1 MRAAHREA
9 VADWSRCRGCG
20 VLLYRRRFIR
30 DLLTCRECGHHAS
43 LTAVERVDLLMD
55 PGSVSPLPF
64 RARVFDPLEFTDV
77 LPYAARLSE
86 ARERTGLDEAVVCVR
101 GTIEGQPLVAA
112 VMDFGFIGG
121 SLGSAA
127 GELVTLTAEVALA
140 ERIPLLL
147 VTASGGARMQE
158 GVLALMQMAKTSQ
171 ALAALDEAGVLTI
184 SLITDPTYGGVAAS
198 FAGLTDVILAEPGS
212 RMGFAGPRVIQQTI
226 GEELPSG
233 FQTAEFLLDHGLIDD
248 IQPRRAL
255 RGTLGRLLSVREG
268 AAPRRAP
275 ATAGPQLRH
284 PDRLPER
291 DVWRAVKL
299 ARHPARPTTLDLL
312 YGMLDWFVE
321 LHGDR
326 QSGDCPAI
334 VGGFGRLDGVPVMV
348 IGHQKGHGD
357 KELAARNFGMSL
369 PAGSRKAARLMRL
382 AAKWNIPVVTFIDT
396 PGAHPGV
403 EAEQGGQALA
413 IAENL
418 RLMSSLPIPVVS
430 IVTGEGGSGGAL
442 ALGVA
447 NRVYALANAIYSVIS
462 PEGCA
467 AILWKDSAA
476 APEAAEALR
485 IGSRDLLRGGV
496 VDAVVPEPGE
506 GAHTDPAVMAETLR
520 AVIIEALDELA
531 GLDGVGLVKDR
542 RRRFRGFGAESCETA
557 LVSSAAEGPYAA
569 W

>member
-1 MRAAHREA
+1 M
-9 VADWSRCRGCG
+9 
-20 VLLYRRRFIR
+20 LLYRRRFVR
-30 DLLTCRECGHHAS
+30 DLLVCRECGHHAP
-43 LTAVERVDLLMD
+43 LTAMERIDLLMD
-55 PGSVSPLPF
+55 PGSVTPLPF
-64 RARVFDPLEFTDV
+64 QAGVFDPLEFTDA

-86 ARERTGLDEAVVCVR
+86 ARARTGLDEAVVCVR
-101 GTIEGQPLVAA
+101 GTIEGHPLVAA
-112 VMDFGFIGG
+112 VMDFGFMGG

-140 ERIPLLL
+140 ERVPLLL

-158 GVLALMQMAKTSQ
+158 GVLSLMQMAKTSQ
-171 ALAALDEAGVLTI
+171 ALAALDEAGVVTI
-184 SLITDPTYGGVAAS
+184 SLLTDPTYGGVAAS
-198 FAGLTDVILAEPGS
+198 FASLTDVILAEPGS
-212 RMGFAGPRVIQQTI
+212 RMGFAGPRVIRQTI
-226 GEELPSG
+226 GQELPPG
-233 FQTAEFLLDHGLIDD
+233 FQTAEFLLGHGLIDD

-255 RGTLGRLLSVREG
+255 RGTLSRLLSVAAG
-268 AAPRRAP
+268 AGPGHAPAEDAPRIQDP
-275 ATAGPQLRH
+275 G
-284 PDRLPER
+284 RLPEH

-326 QSGDCPAI
+326 QSGDCPAV
-334 VGGFGRLDGVPVMV
+334 VGGLGSLDGAPVMV

-382 AAKWNIPVVTFIDT
+382 AAKWNLPVITFIDT

-418 RLMSSLPIPVVS
+418 RLMSSLPVPVVS
-430 IVTGEGGSGGAL
+430 VVTGEGGSGGAL

-476 APEAAEALR
+476 APQAAKALR
-485 IGSRDLLRGGV
+485 IGSRDLLRHGV

-506 GAHTDPAVMAETLR
+506 GAHTDPAAMAETLR
-520 AVIIEALDELA
+520 AVVIEALRELS
-531 GLDGVGLVKDR
+531 GLDGAGLVKDR
-542 RRRFRGFGAESCETA
+542 RRRFRGFGAESCRTE
-557 LVSSAAEGPYAA
+557 LVPSAVGGPYAA